1 MSSFQS
7 YTKCFHY
14 NFFIFINIIMLSNA
28 FTIISK
34 TTITSTSTMKN
45 GPILD
50 YTTSKP
56 TTTMMKMMKNK
67 KYTKGTSFLQMSSSS
82 SQDNNDNEEQDD
94 DEMENNNNTIMNEN
108 IGMSFDEATAALK
121 EQEDKERAAA
131 RGAMFEEVSFKGSM
145 SY

>member
-1 MSSFQS
+1 
-7 YTKCFHY
+7 
-14 NFFIFINIIMLSNA
+14 MLSNA

-34 TTITSTSTMKN
+34 TTTTIKN

-50 YTTSKP
+50 YPTSKP
-56 TTTMMKMMKNK
+56 TTTTMMTTMMMKNK
-67 KYTKGTSFLQMSSSS
+67 KYTKGTSFLQMSSS
-82 SQDNNDNEEQDD
+82 QDNNDNEEQND

-131 RGAMFEEVSFKGSM
+131 RGAMFEEVSFIGSM